1 MPGRKRGLIG
11 IESALLKEADEARAR
26 RKAGREAELRS
37 QGDDAVDEAIQARSR
52 NHEEAARAYVENTD
66 FDEAEAQARQAYD
79 EDHLVDDQ
87 YEEFIGSE
95 IDEMGI
101 ESTAS
106 EIDRVERF
114 RQSKMGPSSDQ
125 SSDDFG
131 SNPPSPSP
139 SPSRSASPSVLP
151 PSVVQIPVPG
161 GGRAQAIWDE
171 LGDKLYTGQQI
182 RQEERESKLRDG
194 EVSPTISDSSVG
206 IARFRIMESYSNGGS
221 VDGGDDIRTQVEEP
235 FKSDDDD
242 DEVESI
248 DTDDLPLYDSLLALF
263 SQPPSTATALTT
275 STTTIITY
283 LITTTSIAPES
294 SRPQR
299 TKKLTT
305 KAAS

>member
-1 MPGRKRGLIG
+1 MPRRKRGLIG
-11 IESALLKEADEARAR
+11 IESVLLKEADEARAR

-37 QGDDAVDEAIQARSR
+37 QGDDTIVEAIQAWSR

-66 FDEAEAQARQAYD
+66 FDEAEAQARQAHD

-171 LGDKLYTGQQI
+171 LGDKLHTSRQI

-194 EVSPTISDSSVG
+194 EVSPTISDGSVG
-206 IARFRIMESYSNGGS
+206 IARFRIIESYSNGGS
-221 VDGGDDIRTQVEEP
+221 VNGGDDIRTQVEEL
-235 FKSDDDD
+235 FKSDD

-248 DTDDLPLYDSLLALF
+248 DIDDLPPYDSLLALF
-263 SQPPSTATALTT
+263 SQPPSTATAPTT
-275 STTTIITY
+275 STTTIITHP
-283 LITTTSIAPES
+283 ITTTSTAPES

-299 TKKLTT
+299 TKKLTI
-305 KAAS
+305 KAAL